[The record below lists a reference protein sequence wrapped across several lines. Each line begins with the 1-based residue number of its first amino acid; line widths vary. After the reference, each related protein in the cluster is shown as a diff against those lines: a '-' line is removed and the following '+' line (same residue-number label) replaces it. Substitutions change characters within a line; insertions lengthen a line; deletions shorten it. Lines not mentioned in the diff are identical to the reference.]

1 MEIFKLENMYKG
13 WFVGNFEPSVFK
25 TELFEVGTTLH
36 PKGSSWDIHYH
47 KKGTEIT
54 WLIKGKIKIQNKILK
69 TGDIFIIHPWEIVNP
84 EFLED
89 SEVLIIKTPSNTND
103 KFVIENV

>member
-1 MEIFKLENMYKG
+1 MYKG
-13 WFVGNFEPSVFK
+13 WFVGNFEPSAFK
-25 TELFEVGTTLH
+25 TELFEVGTTFH
-36 PKGSSWDIHYH
+36 PKGSEWDTHYH

-54 WLIKGKIKIQNKILK
+54 WLIKGKIRLQDKILE
-69 TGDIFIIHPWEIVNP
+69 TGDIFIINPWEIANP

-89 SEVLIIKTPSNTND
+89 SEVLVIKTPSDTKD